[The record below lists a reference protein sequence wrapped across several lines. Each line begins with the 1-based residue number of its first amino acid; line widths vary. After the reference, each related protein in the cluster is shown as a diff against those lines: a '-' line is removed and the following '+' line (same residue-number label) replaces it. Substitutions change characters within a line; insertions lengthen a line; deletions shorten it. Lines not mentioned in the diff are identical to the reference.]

1 MVSMRYRMISKR
13 YRMSIQTVLKIHCVA
28 FWVVLWAGLSLVCI
42 FGNSGLAGDY
52 KVATFVVDVTPPKD
66 AHPLIWLI
74 PVKEVETPLLAKG
87 IVLDAGSS
95 RYVLCALDWCGLAN
109 DSHHLFVDKI
119 AKAARTR
126 PENVAVHCVHQHTAP
141 YTDGDAQRILSEVGF
156 EPLYV
161 DHKFME
167 EVTDR
172 VAAAVDETLENL
184 QPVNQVG
191 FAAVKVEEVASNR
204 RVKTPEGKILVRYS
218 ACRDPALRA
227 MPEGLIDPYVRT
239 VTLAQDGKPVVR
251 LHYYATHPQSFYGD
265 PRASYDV
272 PGFAREQLQKEERI
286 CQIYFTGCAGN
297 ITMGKYNDGSREA
310 RDQLTE
316 RLLQAMREATRSTQW
331 QPLRQLSWKVEEAFL
346 PMRNDPGYTPEE
358 MEARVKN
365 PTEDPVQRVRA
376 ACWLACYRRADRPFL
391 LQALFL
397 NEVVLLHLPGE
408 SFVEFQ
414 LYAQSLR
421 PEKFVAV
428 AAYGDLAPGYICT
441 EVAYSEGGYEP
452 TASALAPHAETV
464 FKQAIRR
471 LLEP

>member
-1 MVSMRYRMISKR
+1 MSKGFFLR
-13 YRMSIQTVLKIHCVA
+13 IQHATVL
-28 FWVVLWAGLSLVCI
+28 VVFSAAMSLAWL
-42 FGNSGLAGDY
+42 FGTYGLAGEFRL
-52 KVATFVVDVTPPKD
+52 ATFIVDVTPPPNG
-66 AHPLIWLI
+66 HPLIWLI

-87 IVLDAGSS
+87 IVLDDGSC
-95 RYVLCALDWCGLAN
+95 RYVLCAVDWCGLAN
-109 DSHHLFVDKI
+109 GSHELFVEKI
-119 AKAARTR
+119 ARAAQTK
-126 PENVAVHCVHQHTAP
+126 PEYVAVHCVHQHTAP
-141 YTDGDAQRILSEVGF
+141 YTDGDAQRILSEIGF

-172 VAAAVDETLENL
+172 LAQAVREALGKL

-218 ACRDPALRA
+218 SCKDPVLRA
-227 MPEGLIDPYVRT
+227 MPEGLIDPYLRT
-239 VTLAQDGKPVVR
+239 VSFAHDGKPLVR
-251 LHYYATHPQSFYGD
+251 LHYYTTHPQSFYGD

-272 PGFAREQLQKEERI
+272 PGFARERLEKEEGV

-316 RLLQAMREATRSTQW
+316 RLFRAMQEATRSTRW
-331 QPLRQLSWKVEEAFL
+331 EPLRQITWKVAEAFL
-346 PMRNDPGYTPEE
+346 PVRSDPGYTAEE
-358 MEARVKN
+358 LEARVNN
-365 PTEDPVQRVRA
+365 PNVDPVQRVRA
-376 ACWLACYRRADRPFL
+376 ACRLACYRRADRPFL

-397 NEVVLLHLPGE
+397 NDAVIVHLPGE
-408 SFVEFQ
+408 TFVEYQ
-414 LYAQSLR
+414 LFAQSLR

-452 TASALAPHAETV
+452 TASALAPHAEKI
-464 FKQAIRR
+464 FKQAIQR